1 MPDSRS
7 NDIFKALVPPDV
19 DDSNRIIGL
28 IAFALY
34 KQEEIDF
41 AENYKNKHGESPA
54 EIAWDSFSNIYTNQK
69 LDKLIDE
76 AIRIQ
81 SEATAEVW
89 NERFN
94 AEMAKIKRNY
104 IANLDTTVT
113 ESLKSVMPG
122 KFDNVLWGVVSSA
135 VFAFV
140 MAFCIW
146 ATKSNITT
154 LDLPGS
160 PYEVKIVNP
169 VTNAP
174 PQPVTPSKE

>member
-7 NDIFKALVPPDV
+7 NDIFKALVPQ
-19 DDSNRIIGL
+19 DSDKNSRLIGL

-41 AENYKNKHGESPA
+41 TENYKSNHGESPS
-54 EIAWDSFSNIYTNQK
+54 EEAWDSFFNIYTKQK
-69 LDKLIDE
+69 LDKLTDE
-76 AIRIQ
+76 AFRIQ
-81 SEATAEVW
+81 SDTIAEFF
-89 NERFN
+89 EYKFST
-94 AEMAKIKRNY
+94 EMQTLKDEY
-104 IANLDTTVT
+104 IANLDATVT
-113 ESLKSVMPG
+113 DSLKSVMPG

-135 VFAFV
+135 VFALV
-140 MAFCIW
+140 MAVCVW
-146 ATKSNITT
+146 LTKSNITT

-160 PYEVKIVNP
+160 PYEVKIATP